1 MFSPRTSFTMN
12 PWEGQLGFHTKQ
24 GMIQRS
30 PFLGQDLRCW
40 RTDNEG
46 AVCSNLMYYSPNC
59 PTTPPITESEILP
72 TPPEA
77 PGAS

>member
-1 MFSPRTSFTMN
+1 MPIGRA
-12 PWEGQLGFHTKQ
+12 
-24 GMIQRS
+24 
-30 PFLGQDLRCW
+30 PFLGQVRLVRGSLGLGQALRCW
-40 RTDNEG
+40 KTDNGG

-59 PTTPPITESEILP
+59 PTTPPLTETDVLA